1 MPLLARRL
9 SIGFKH
15 SVHEVDRSL
24 QLPSRP
30 FGLLPRLRQRASD
43 RLAHHAPMH
52 TQFLGHP
59 SNRAYAEL
67 VLSTELFE
75 QLHFGSPVQRVS
87 SASGFARIRV
97 PVRQSGGPKQSA
109 ELGQIRIPKSDQEP
123 ADQQAPVQV
132 CVEVASTTRTS
143 RPGTAADYRVQS

>member
-1 MPLLARRL
+1 
-9 SIGFKH
+9 
-15 SVHEVDRSL
+15 
-24 QLPSRP
+24 
-30 FGLLPRLRQRASD
+30 
-43 RLAHHAPMH
+43 MH

-67 VLSTELFE
+67 VLSTDLFE

-109 ELGQIRIPKSDQEP
+109 ELGRSGLFRDFGARWWLELTQTI
-123 ADQQAPVQV
+123 
-132 CVEVASTTRTS
+132 
-143 RPGTAADYRVQS
+143 